1 MLEDVERIGI
11 YAADVDGGKVRD
23 GRRGR
28 VQIWGA
34 HGTYNGRRA
43 RRRATM
49 DNERLHYRVRG
60 RRNMC
65 YHKSS
70 FSDAG
75 STSGELSL
83 QQKHVSCQIKTLEK
97 AICLPLGSLF
107 IKEAPD
113 FDRLPIPMCKR
124 TDRWPE
130 KHDHIRRLRAQSTE
144 LCHSS
149 CQLRRPASPGLH
161 GEVILPFGKDPMTG
175 MLMRVHG
182 QHPPFQS

>member
-1 MLEDVERIGI
+1 
-11 YAADVDGGKVRD
+11 
-23 GRRGR
+23 
-28 VQIWGA
+28 
-34 HGTYNGRRA
+34 
-43 RRRATM
+43 M

-65 YHKSS
+65 YHKNS

-83 QQKHVSCQIKTLEK
+83 QQKHASCQIKTLEK
-97 AICLPLGSLF
+97 AISLPLRSLF

-130 KHDHIRRLRAQSTE
+130 QHDHIRRLRAQSTE
-144 LCHSS
+144 LATVVVNCDGQHL
-149 CQLRRPASPGLH
+149 QVAFRL
-161 GEVILPFGKDPMTG
+161 ENDPMTG

-182 QHPPFQS
+182 QYLPSSLDTILLTVCESYARSSSKMLRPNWNEHVSGSSHNGRKLLPSSARSRPLKEYSL

>member
-1 MLEDVERIGI
+1 
-11 YAADVDGGKVRD
+11 
-23 GRRGR
+23 
-28 VQIWGA
+28 
-34 HGTYNGRRA
+34 
-43 RRRATM
+43 M

-65 YHKSS
+65 YHKNS

-75 STSGELSL
+75 STSGELPL
-83 QQKHVSCQIKTLEK
+83 QQKYASCQIKPLEK
-97 AICLPLGSLF
+97 AICLPLWFLF

-130 KHDHIRRLRAQSTE
+130 QHDHIRRLRAQSTE
-144 LCHSS
+144 LCNSS

-161 GEVILPFGKDPMTG
+161 GEVILPAFGKDPMTG
-175 MLMRVHG
+175 MLTRVHG
-182 QHPPFQS
+182 QHPPFQSWLDFVDSLRVICQIVFYNVETELERTRE

>member
-11 YAADVDGGKVRD
+11 YAADVDRGKVRD

-28 VQIWGA
+28 VQIWVV

-43 RRRATM
+43 RRGATM

-65 YHKSS
+65 YHKNS

-83 QQKHVSCQIKTLEK
+83 QQKHASCQIKRLEK
-97 AICLPLGSLF
+97 AICLPLRFLF
-107 IKEAPD
+107 IKEAPV
-113 FDRLPIPMCKR
+113 FDRLSMPMWKR
-124 TDRWPE
+124 IDRCPE
-130 KHDHIRRLRAQSTE
+130 HHDHIRCPRAQS
-144 LCHSS
+144 L
-149 CQLRRPASPGLH
+149 Q
-161 GEVILPFGKDPMTG
+161 
-175 MLMRVHG
+175 
-182 QHPPFQS
+182 Q